1 MKKLLNKLLISIIII
16 VLLFNFI
23 IIPSSQAI
31 SLGGILLKPFTSLL
45 MVPLD
50 VCAFMITMLIGVT
63 SNGAINWLS
72 ERGDN
77 ALSVIKDSWAND
89 ENLIDNAG
97 SAIETATTI
106 SGMGFL
112 SMEDFFRGDLEISN
126 INIFENM
133 PTGSI
138 SDYWDDRD
146 NGNSVI
152 NAVKIAAA
160 GWYYSLRNI
169 AAVGLLCVLI
179 YTAIRI
185 MLTTIAEEKAAYKDR
200 LVDWVKA
207 TCLVI
212 FAHVLMIVILHVTD
226 LIVEILGDSIGR
238 YSSIAWVRHQLLS
251 DWDMTQVVY
260 LMMYGVIL
268 YYTVC
273 FAISYMKRFLYTILL
288 IIIAPVVSLVYAFG
302 KQGKE
307 IFQKWLKEFVLNA
320 LLQPYHMLIY
330 TVMFGFVATIADT
343 GQNIFVALY
352 SLIVLHFIRDA
363 EKYYRALFG
372 MDAGVAGIGQVDT
385 GMKTM
390 EKVKEKVTKT
400 ITSVGK
406 VALSVATLGIP
417 VAGAAATAANA
428 ATASQ
433 AANAADKASDMSNLA
448 GGFRGGNPPGGSDDI
463 PLLGGPTDDPNDP
476 LNGPGG
482 PNGPVPPNPNDGGN
496 AIQRINGSDVE
507 IIEPDVVRPGE
518 SWIQSPNGDL
528 EKVSGGSSDSLDNLT
543 VHEIMTDNL
552 NAGRGDIGNLDS
564 RTYRGDDGYQ
574 YNQSPWKGS
583 MVGDSEEAKR
593 NRKNIFIAS
602 AMDSVLDTGGI
613 MTSLQDSYNAREQ
626 AIQERMRNF
635 DETPEEARKNYEKL
649 ALDEAINGTHI
660 GIGASTTDIPQGDG
674 RPGVISIEGDTYDSD
689 ADIKLAQNTKQ
700 ELRNDADVKLASV
713 SSTSVTSE
721 ASSEKE
727 LRNMIKETLK
737 DLPDLP
743 SNLSDRMAE
752 DIIKNLDKTG
762 TKDIDMKELEG
773 FIKNAISDMGLGTGS
788 SKASGSLPSGS
799 SSKKDHPDKPVS
811 PEITG
816 NTSDKS

>member
-1 MKKLLNKLLISIIII
+1 MKKLLNKLLISILIII
-16 VLLFNFI
+16 LLFNFI
-23 IIPSSQAI
+23 IIPSSQAL

-50 VCAFMITMLIGVT
+50 TIAFMITMLIGVT
-63 SNGAINWLS
+63 SNGAIDWLS
-72 ERGDN
+72 DWGGD
-77 ALSVIKDSWAND
+77 AFSVIEDSWASD
-89 ENLIDNAG
+89 QSLIDNVSSTIE
-97 SAIETATTI
+97 SAATI

-112 SMEDFFRGDLEISN
+112 TMEDFFRGELEISN

-133 PTGSI
+133 PTGTV
-138 SDYWDDRD
+138 SDYWDDSS
-146 NGNSVI
+146 NENSVI
-152 NAVKIAAA
+152 NAVKVSAA

-226 LIVEILGDSIGR
+226 LIVEILASSTGR
-238 YSSIAWVRHQLLS
+238 FSSIAWVRAQLLL
-251 DWDMTQVVY
+251 DWDMTQIVY
-260 LMMYGVIL
+260 LVMYGIIL

-273 FAISYMKRFLYTILL
+273 FAISYIKRFLYTILL

-307 IFQKWLKEFVLNA
+307 IFQKWLKEFVINA
-320 LLQPYHMLIY
+320 FLQPYHMLIY
-330 TVMFGFVATIADT
+330 TVMFGFVATIADS
-343 GQNIFVALY
+343 GQNIFVTLY

-433 AANAADKASDMSNLA
+433 AANAASNAADMGDIA
-448 GGFRGGNPPGGSDDI
+448 GGFMGGNNPGGAGDT
-463 PLLGGPTDDPNDP
+463 PLLGGPTDDPQGGGPRGPDDP
-476 LNGPGG
+476 LSPNSGG
-482 PNGPVPPNPNDGGN
+482 GGN
-496 AIQRINGSDVE
+496 ALDLVE
-507 IIEPDVVRPGE
+507 VDTPVRPGE
-518 SWIQSPNGDL
+518 SWEQLPGGDW
-528 EKVSGGSSDSLDNLT
+528 EQMSGGSGESLDSLV

-552 NAGRGDIGNLDS
+552 NAGRGDIGNLDARSS
-564 RTYRGDDGYQ
+564 RGGQTIGDDYDERVKRTRIVAGNAADEILGLNGLGRTMAETHNAANDIYQ
-574 YNQSPWKGS
+574 HRIQAGEDP
-583 MVGDSEEAKR
+583 
-593 NRKNIFIAS
+593 
-602 AMDSVLDTGGI
+602 
-613 MTSLQDSYNAREQ
+613 EQ
-626 AIQERMRNF
+626 ARMHAA
-635 DETPEEARKNYEKL
+635 TL
-649 ALDEAINGTHI
+649 ALDDAINSDVGRRY
-660 GIGASTTDIPQGDG
+660 SRESIPQGEDG
-674 RPGVISIEGDTYDSD
+674 RLGDTLVNSNTLLEGDTYASD
-689 ADIKLAQNTKQ
+689 ADIKLEQKTKQ
-700 ELRNDADVKLASV
+700 EIRGNADVQLASV
-713 SSTSVTSE
+713 SSTSVTSQ
-721 ASSEKE
+721 ATSEKE
-727 LRNMIKETLK
+727 LRNMLKEVLK
-737 DLPDLP
+737 DSTDFSPDLIGKMTDD
-743 SNLSDRMAE
+743 L
-752 DIIKNLDKTG
+752 IKNLGKSG
-762 TKDIDMKELEG
+762 VKDLDSKEVQGLL
-773 FIKNAISDMGLGTGS
+773 KNAISDMGLGTGS
-788 SKASGSLPSGS
+788 SKASDSLPSGS

>member
-1 MKKLLNKLLISIIII
+1 MKKLLNKLLISILIII
-16 VLLFNFI
+16 LLFNFI
-23 IIPSSQAI
+23 IIPSSQALY
-31 SLGGILLKPFTSLL
+31 LGGILLKPFTSLL

-50 VCAFMITMLIGVT
+50 KIAFMITMLIGVT
-63 SNGAINWLS
+63 SNGAIDWLS
-72 ERGDN
+72 DWGGD
-77 ALSVIKDSWAND
+77 AFSVIEDSWASD
-89 ENLIDNAG
+89 QSLIDNVSSTIE
-97 SAIETATTI
+97 SAATI

-112 SMEDFFRGDLEISN
+112 TMEDFFRGELEISN

-133 PTGSI
+133 PTGTV
-138 SDYWDDRD
+138 SDYWDDSS
-146 NGNSVI
+146 NENSVI
-152 NAVKIAAA
+152 NAVKVSAA

-226 LIVEILGDSIGR
+226 LIVEILASSTGR
-238 YSSIAWVRHQLLS
+238 FSSIAWVRAQLLL
-251 DWDMTQVVY
+251 DWDMTQIVY
-260 LMMYGVIL
+260 LVMYGIIL

-273 FAISYMKRFLYTILL
+273 FAISYIKRFLYTILL

-307 IFQKWLKEFVLNA
+307 IFQKWLKEFVINA
-320 LLQPYHMLIY
+320 FLQPYHMLIY
-330 TVMFGFVATIADT
+330 TVMFGFVATIADS
-343 GQNIFVALY
+343 GQNIFVTLY

-433 AANAADKASDMSNLA
+433 AANAASNAADMGDIA
-448 GGFRGGNPPGGSDDI
+448 GGFMGGNNPGGAGDT
-463 PLLGGPTDDPNDP
+463 PLLGGPTDDPQGGGPRGPDDP
-476 LNGPGG
+476 LSPNSGG
-482 PNGPVPPNPNDGGN
+482 GGN
-496 AIQRINGSDVE
+496 ALDLVE
-507 IIEPDVVRPGE
+507 VDTPVRPGE
-518 SWIQSPNGDL
+518 SWEQLPGGDW
-528 EKVSGGSSDSLDNLT
+528 EQMSGGSGESLDSLV

-552 NAGRGDIGNLDS
+552 NAGRGDIGNLDARSS
-564 RTYRGDDGYQ
+564 RGGQTIGDDYDERVKRTRIVAGNAADEILGLNGLGRTMAETHNAANDIYQ
-574 YNQSPWKGS
+574 HRIQAGEDP
-583 MVGDSEEAKR
+583 
-593 NRKNIFIAS
+593 
-602 AMDSVLDTGGI
+602 
-613 MTSLQDSYNAREQ
+613 EQ
-626 AIQERMRNF
+626 ARMHAA
-635 DETPEEARKNYEKL
+635 TL
-649 ALDEAINGTHI
+649 ALDDAINSDVGRRY
-660 GIGASTTDIPQGDG
+660 SRESIPQGEDG
-674 RPGVISIEGDTYDSD
+674 RLGDTLVNSNTLLEGDTYASD
-689 ADIKLAQNTKQ
+689 ADIKLEQKTKQ
-700 ELRNDADVKLASV
+700 EIRGNADVQLASV
-713 SSTSVTSE
+713 SSTSVTSQ
-721 ASSEKE
+721 ATSEKE
-727 LRNMIKETLK
+727 LRNMLKEVLK
-737 DLPDLP
+737 DSTDFSPDLIGKMTDD
-743 SNLSDRMAE
+743 L
-752 DIIKNLDKTG
+752 IKNLGKSG
-762 TKDIDMKELEG
+762 VKDLDSKEVQGLL
-773 FIKNAISDMGLGTGS
+773 KNAISDMGLGTGS
-788 SKASGSLPSGS
+788 SKASDSLPSGS

>member
-77 ALSVIKDSWAND
+77 ALSVIEDSWAND

-307 IFQKWLKEFVLNA
+307 IYQKWLKEFVLNA

-372 MDAGVAGIGQVDT
+372 MNAGVAGIGQVDT

-433 AANAADKASDMSNLA
+433 AANAADKASNMGDIAS
-448 GGFRGGNPPGGSDDI
+448 GFMGGNT
-463 PLLGGPTDDPNDP
+463 PLLGGPTDNPNDPNDPNDP

-482 PNGPVPPNPNDGGN
+482 PNGPVPPNPNDEGN
-496 AIQRINGSDVE
+496 ALELMDIDTPVI
-507 IIEPDVVRPGE
+507 PGQ
-518 SWIQSPNGDL
+518 SWEQLPGGDW
-528 EKVSGGSSDSLDNLT
+528 EQMSGGSSDSLDNLT
-543 VHEIMTDNL
+543 VHEIVTDSL
-552 NAGRGDIGNLDS
+552 NAGRGDIGNLDARSS
-564 RTYRGDDGYQ
+564 RGEQTIGDDYDERVKRTRIVAGNAADEILGLNGLGRTMAETHNAANDIYQ
-574 YNQSPWKGS
+574 HRIQAGEDP
-583 MVGDSEEAKR
+583 
-593 NRKNIFIAS
+593 
-602 AMDSVLDTGGI
+602 
-613 MTSLQDSYNAREQ
+613 EQ
-626 AIQERMRNF
+626 ARMHAA
-635 DETPEEARKNYEKL
+635 TL
-649 ALDEAINGTHI
+649 ALDDAINSDVGRRY
-660 GIGASTTDIPQGDG
+660 SRESIPQGEDG
-674 RPGVISIEGDTYDSD
+674 RLGDTLVNSNTLLEGDTYASD
-689 ADIKLAQNTKQ
+689 ADIKLEQKTKQ
-700 ELRNDADVKLASV
+700 EIRGNADVQLASV

-788 SKASGSLPSGS
+788 SKASDSLPSGS

>member
-1 MKKLLNKLLISIIII
+1 MKKLLNKLLISILIII
-16 VLLFNFI
+16 LLFNFI
-23 IIPSSQAI
+23 IIPSSQAL

-50 VCAFMITMLIGVT
+50 KIAFMITMLIGVT
-63 SNGAINWLS
+63 SNGAIDWLS
-72 ERGDN
+72 DWGGD
-77 ALSVIKDSWAND
+77 AFSVIEDSWASD
-89 ENLIDNAG
+89 QSLIDNVSSTIE
-97 SAIETATTI
+97 SAATI

-112 SMEDFFRGDLEISN
+112 TMEDFFRGELEISN

-133 PTGSI
+133 PTGTV
-138 SDYWDDRD
+138 SDYWDDSS
-146 NGNSVI
+146 NENSVI
-152 NAVKIAAA
+152 NAVKVSAA

-226 LIVEILGDSIGR
+226 LIVEILASSTGR
-238 YSSIAWVRHQLLS
+238 FSSIAWVRAQLLL
-251 DWDMTQVVY
+251 DWDMTQIVY
-260 LMMYGVIL
+260 LVMYGIIL

-273 FAISYMKRFLYTILL
+273 FAISYIKRFLYTILL

-307 IFQKWLKEFVLNA
+307 IFQKWLKEFVINA
-320 LLQPYHMLIY
+320 FLQPYHMLIY
-330 TVMFGFVATIADT
+330 TVMFGFVATIADS
-343 GQNIFVALY
+343 GQNIFVTLY

-433 AANAADKASDMSNLA
+433 AANAASNAADMGDIA
-448 GGFRGGNPPGGSDDI
+448 GGFMGGNNPGGAGDT
-463 PLLGGPTDDPNDP
+463 PLLGGPTDDPQGGGPRGPDDP
-476 LNGPGG
+476 LSPNSGG
-482 PNGPVPPNPNDGGN
+482 GGN
-496 AIQRINGSDVE
+496 ALDLVE
-507 IIEPDVVRPGE
+507 VDTPVRPGE
-518 SWIQSPNGDL
+518 SWEQLPGGDW
-528 EKVSGGSSDSLDNLT
+528 EQMSGGSGESLDSLV

-552 NAGRGDIGNLDS
+552 NAGRGDIGNLDARSS
-564 RTYRGDDGYQ
+564 RGGQTIGDDYDERVKRTRIVAGNAADEILGLNGLGRTMAETHNAANDIYQ
-574 YNQSPWKGS
+574 HRIQAGEDP
-583 MVGDSEEAKR
+583 
-593 NRKNIFIAS
+593 
-602 AMDSVLDTGGI
+602 
-613 MTSLQDSYNAREQ
+613 EQ
-626 AIQERMRNF
+626 ARMHAA
-635 DETPEEARKNYEKL
+635 TL
-649 ALDEAINGTHI
+649 ALDDAINSDVGRRY
-660 GIGASTTDIPQGDG
+660 SRESIPQGEDG
-674 RPGVISIEGDTYDSD
+674 RLGDTLVNSNTLLEGDTYASD
-689 ADIKLAQNTKQ
+689 ADIKLEQKTKQ
-700 ELRNDADVKLASV
+700 EIRGNADVQLASV
-713 SSTSVTSE
+713 SSTSVTSQ
-721 ASSEKE
+721 ATSEKE
-727 LRNMIKETLK
+727 LRNMLKEVLK
-737 DLPDLP
+737 DSTDFSPDLIGKMTDD
-743 SNLSDRMAE
+743 L
-752 DIIKNLDKTG
+752 IKNLGKSG
-762 TKDIDMKELEG
+762 VKDLDSKEVQGLL
-773 FIKNAISDMGLGTGS
+773 KNAISDMGLGTGS
-788 SKASGSLPSGS
+788 SKASDSLPSGS

>member
-1 MKKLLNKLLISIIII
+1 MKKLLNKLLISILIII
-16 VLLFNFI
+16 LLFNFI
-23 IIPSSQAI
+23 IIPSSQAL

-50 VCAFMITMLIGVT
+50 TIAFMITMLIGVT
-63 SNGAINWLS
+63 SNGAIDWLS
-72 ERGDN
+72 DWGGD
-77 ALSVIKDSWAND
+77 AFSVIEDSWASD
-89 ENLIDNAG
+89 QSLIDNVSSTIE
-97 SAIETATTI
+97 SAATI

-112 SMEDFFRGDLEISN
+112 TMEDFFRGELEISN

-133 PTGSI
+133 PTGTV
-138 SDYWDDRD
+138 SDYWDDSS
-146 NGNSVI
+146 NENSVI
-152 NAVKIAAA
+152 NAVKVSAA

-226 LIVEILGDSIGR
+226 LIVEILASSTGR
-238 YSSIAWVRHQLLS
+238 FSSIAWVRAQLLL
-251 DWDMTQVVY
+251 DWDMTQIVY
-260 LMMYGVIL
+260 LVMYGIIL

-273 FAISYMKRFLYTILL
+273 FAISYIKRFLYTILL

-307 IFQKWLKEFVLNA
+307 IFQKWLKEFVINA
-320 LLQPYHMLIY
+320 FLQPYHMLIY
-330 TVMFGFVATIADT
+330 TVMFGFVATIADS
-343 GQNIFVALY
+343 GQNIFVTLY

-433 AANAADKASDMSNLA
+433 AANAASNAADMGDIA
-448 GGFRGGNPPGGSDDI
+448 GGFMGGNNPGGAGDT
-463 PLLGGPTDDPNDP
+463 PLLGGPTDDPQGGGPRGPDDP
-476 LNGPGG
+476 LSPNSGG
-482 PNGPVPPNPNDGGN
+482 GGN
-496 AIQRINGSDVE
+496 ALDLVE
-507 IIEPDVVRPGE
+507 VDTPVRPGE
-518 SWIQSPNGDL
+518 SWEQLPGGDW
-528 EKVSGGSSDSLDNLT
+528 EQMSGGSGESLDSLV

-552 NAGRGDIGNLDS
+552 NAGRGDIGNLDARSS
-564 RTYRGDDGYQ
+564 RGGQTIGDDYDERVKRTRIVAGNAADEILGLNGLGRTMAETHNAANDIYQ
-574 YNQSPWKGS
+574 HRIQAGEDP
-583 MVGDSEEAKR
+583 
-593 NRKNIFIAS
+593 
-602 AMDSVLDTGGI
+602 
-613 MTSLQDSYNAREQ
+613 EQ
-626 AIQERMRNF
+626 ARMHAA
-635 DETPEEARKNYEKL
+635 TL
-649 ALDEAINGTHI
+649 ALDDAINSDVGRRY
-660 GIGASTTDIPQGDG
+660 SRESIPQGEDG
-674 RPGVISIEGDTYDSD
+674 RLSDTLVNSNTLLEGDTYASD
-689 ADIKLAQNTKQ
+689 ADIKLEQKTKQ
-700 ELRNDADVKLASV
+700 EIRGNADVQLASV
-713 SSTSVTSE
+713 SSTSVTSQ
-721 ASSEKE
+721 ATSEKE
-727 LRNMIKETLK
+727 LRNMLKEVLK
-737 DLPDLP
+737 DSTDFSPDLIGKMTDD
-743 SNLSDRMAE
+743 L
-752 DIIKNLDKTG
+752 IKNLGKSG
-762 TKDIDMKELEG
+762 VKDLDSKEVQGLL
-773 FIKNAISDMGLGTGS
+773 KNAISDMGLGTGS
-788 SKASGSLPSGS
+788 SKASDSLPSGS

>member
-1 MKKLLNKLLISIIII
+1 MKKLLNKLLISILIII
-16 VLLFNFI
+16 LLFNFI
-23 IIPSSQAI
+23 IIPSSQAL

-50 VCAFMITMLIGVT
+50 TIAFMITMLIGVT
-63 SNGAINWLS
+63 SNGAIDWLS
-72 ERGDN
+72 DWGGD
-77 ALSVIKDSWAND
+77 AFSVIEDSWASD
-89 ENLIDNAG
+89 QSLIDNVSSTIE
-97 SAIETATTI
+97 SAATI

-112 SMEDFFRGDLEISN
+112 TMEDFFRGELEISN

-133 PTGSI
+133 PTGTL
-138 SDYWDDRD
+138 SDYWDDSS
-146 NGNSVI
+146 NENSVI
-152 NAVKIAAA
+152 NAVKVSAA

-226 LIVEILGDSIGR
+226 LIVEILASSTGR
-238 YSSIAWVRHQLLS
+238 FSSIAWVRAQLLL
-251 DWDMTQVVY
+251 DWDMTQIVY
-260 LMMYGVIL
+260 LVMYGIII

-273 FAISYMKRFLYTILL
+273 FAISYIKRFLYTILL

-307 IFQKWLKEFVLNA
+307 IFQKWLKEFVINA
-320 LLQPYHMLIY
+320 FLQPYHMLIY
-330 TVMFGFVATIADT
+330 TVMFGFVATIADS
-343 GQNIFVALY
+343 GQNIFVTLY

-385 GMKTM
+385 GMKTI

-400 ITSVGK
+400 LQQVGK

-433 AANAADKASDMSNLA
+433 AANAASNAADMGDIA
-448 GGFRGGNPPGGSDDI
+448 GGFMGGNNPGGAGDT
-463 PLLGGPTDDPNDP
+463 PLLGGPTDDPQGG
-476 LNGPGG
+476 GPGG
-482 PNGPVPPNPNDGGN
+482 PDDPLSPNSGGGGN

-518 SWIQSPNGDL
+518 SWDQLPGGDW
-528 EKVSGGSSDSLDNLT
+528 EKMSGGSGDSLDSIM

-552 NAGRGDIGNLDS
+552 NAGRGDIGNLDARSS
-564 RTYRGDDGYQ
+564 RGGQTIGDDYDERVKRTRIVAGNAADEILGLNGLGKTMAETHNAANDIYQ
-574 YNQSPWKGS
+574 QRIQAGEDP
-583 MVGDSEEAKR
+583 
-593 NRKNIFIAS
+593 
-602 AMDSVLDTGGI
+602 
-613 MTSLQDSYNAREQ
+613 EQ
-626 AIQERMRNF
+626 ARMHAA
-635 DETPEEARKNYEKL
+635 TL
-649 ALDEAINGTHI
+649 ALDDAINSDVGRRY
-660 GIGASTTDIPQGDG
+660 SRESVPEGDG
-674 RPGVISIEGDTYDSD
+674 RPGIISIEGDTYESD

-700 ELRNDADVKLASV
+700 ELKNDADVKLASV
-713 SSTSVTSE
+713 SNTSVSSE

-752 DIIKNLDKTG
+752 DIIKNLDRTG
-762 TKDIDMKELEG
+762 AKDIDMKELEG
-773 FIKNAISDMGLGTGS
+773 FIKNAISDMGLGAGNL
-788 SKASGSLPSGS
+788 KINDSLPSGS
-799 SSKKDHPDKPVS
+799 SSKKEHPDKPVS
-811 PEITG
+811 P
-816 NTSDKS
+816 

>member
-77 ALSVIKDSWAND
+77 ALSVIEDSWAND
-89 ENLIDNAG
+89 ENLIDNVG

-260 LMMYGVIL
+260 LMMYGIIL

-273 FAISYMKRFLYTILL
+273 FAISYIKRFLYTILL

-433 AANAADKASDMSNLA
+433 AANAASNAADMGDIA
-448 GGFRGGNPPGGSDDI
+448 GGFMGGNNPGGAGDT
-463 PLLGGPTDDPNDP
+463 PLLGGPTDDPQGGGPRGPDDP
-476 LNGPGG
+476 LSPNSGG
-482 PNGPVPPNPNDGGN
+482 GGN
-496 AIQRINGSDVE
+496 ALDLVE
-507 IIEPDVVRPGE
+507 VDTPVRPGE
-518 SWIQSPNGDL
+518 SWEQLPGGDW
-528 EKVSGGSSDSLDNLT
+528 EQMSGGSGESLDSLV

-552 NAGRGDIGNLDS
+552 NAGRGDIGNLDARSS
-564 RTYRGDDGYQ
+564 RGGQTIGDDYDERVKRTRIVAGNAADEILGLNGLGRTMAETHNAANDIYQ
-574 YNQSPWKGS
+574 HRIQAGEDP
-583 MVGDSEEAKR
+583 
-593 NRKNIFIAS
+593 
-602 AMDSVLDTGGI
+602 
-613 MTSLQDSYNAREQ
+613 EQ
-626 AIQERMRNF
+626 ARMHAA
-635 DETPEEARKNYEKL
+635 TL
-649 ALDEAINGTHI
+649 ALDDAINSDVGRRY
-660 GIGASTTDIPQGDG
+660 SRESIPQGEDG
-674 RPGVISIEGDTYDSD
+674 RLGDTLVNSNTLLEGDTYASD
-689 ADIKLAQNTKQ
+689 ADIKLEQKTKQ
-700 ELRNDADVKLASV
+700 EIRGNADVQLASV
-713 SSTSVTSE
+713 SSTSVTSQ
-721 ASSEKE
+721 ATSEKE
-727 LRNMIKETLK
+727 LRNMLKEVLK
-737 DLPDLP
+737 DSTDFSPDLIGKMTDD
-743 SNLSDRMAE
+743 L
-752 DIIKNLDKTG
+752 IKNLGKSG
-762 TKDIDMKELEG
+762 VKDLDSKEVQGLL
-773 FIKNAISDMGLGTGS
+773 KNAISDMGLGTGS
-788 SKASGSLPSGS
+788 SKASDSLPSGS

>member
-1 MKKLLNKLLISIIII
+1 MKKLLNKLLISILIII
-16 VLLFNFI
+16 LLFNFI
-23 IIPSSQAI
+23 IIPSSQAL

-50 VCAFMITMLIGVT
+50 TIAFMITMLIGVT
-63 SNGAINWLS
+63 SNGAIDWLS
-72 ERGDN
+72 DWGGD
-77 ALSVIKDSWAND
+77 AFSVIEDSWASD
-89 ENLIDNAG
+89 QSLIDNVSSTIE
-97 SAIETATTI
+97 SAATI

-112 SMEDFFRGDLEISN
+112 TMEDFFRGELEISN

-133 PTGSI
+133 PTGTV
-138 SDYWDDRD
+138 SDYWDDSS
-146 NGNSVI
+146 NENSVI
-152 NAVKIAAA
+152 NAVKVSAA

-226 LIVEILGDSIGR
+226 LIVEILASSTGR
-238 YSSIAWVRHQLLS
+238 FSSIAWVRAQLLL
-251 DWDMTQVVY
+251 DWDMTQIVY
-260 LMMYGVIL
+260 LVMYGIII
-268 YYTVC
+268 YYTIC
-273 FAISYMKRFLYTILL
+273 FAISYIKRFLYTILL

-307 IFQKWLKEFVLNA
+307 IFQKWLKEFVINA
-320 LLQPYHMLIY
+320 FLQPYHMLIY
-330 TVMFGFVATIADT
+330 TVMFGFVATIADS
-343 GQNIFVALY
+343 GQNIFVTLY

-433 AANAADKASDMSNLA
+433 AANAADKASNMGDIAS
-448 GGFRGGNPPGGSDDI
+448 GFMRRNT
-463 PLLGGPTDDPNDP
+463 PLLGGPTDNPNDPNDPNDP

-482 PNGPVPPNPNDGGN
+482 PNGPVPPNPNGGGN
-496 AIQRINGSDVE
+496 AIQRINESDVE
-507 IIEPDVVRPGE
+507 IIEPEVVRPGE

-543 VHEIMTDNL
+543 VHEIVTDSL
-552 NAGRGDIGNLDS
+552 NAGRGDIGNLSS

-574 YNQSPWKGS
+574 YKQSPWKGN
-583 MVGDSEEAKR
+583 MVGDSEEADR

-602 AMDSVLDTGGI
+602 AMDSVLDTGGM
-613 MTSLQDSYNAREQ
+613 MTSLQDSYNAREK

-635 DETPEEARKNYEKL
+635 DETPEEARKNYDKL

-660 GIGASTTDIPQGDG
+660 GIGASTTDMPQGDG

-700 ELRNDADVKLASV
+700 ELKNNADVQLASV
-713 SSTSVTSE
+713 SSTSVTSQ
-721 ASSEKE
+721 ATSEKE
-727 LRNMIKETLK
+727 LRNMLKEVLK
-737 DLPDLP
+737 DSTDFSPDLIGKMTDD
-743 SNLSDRMAE
+743 L
-752 DIIKNLDKTG
+752 IKNLGKSG
-762 TKDIDMKELEG
+762 VKDLDSKEVQGLL
-773 FIKNAISDMGLGTGS
+773 KNAISDMGLGTGS
-788 SKASGSLPSGS
+788 SKASDSLPSGS